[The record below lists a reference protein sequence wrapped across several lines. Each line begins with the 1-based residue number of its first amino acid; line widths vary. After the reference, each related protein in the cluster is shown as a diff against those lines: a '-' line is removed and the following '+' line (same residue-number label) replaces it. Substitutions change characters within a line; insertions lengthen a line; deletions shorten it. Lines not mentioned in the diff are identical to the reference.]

1 MVGERLY
8 YKGEHGDG
16 SDFFSDVES
25 SYGESDSDSDY
36 FEEPLINNEET
47 KIDYSNTLD
56 VKEPNLLDKN
66 IVLSIESLTA
76 LITKFTDIK
85 NVMAN

>member
-1 MVGERLY
+1 MY

-16 SDFFSDVES
+16 CDFFSDVES

-36 FEEPLINNEET
+36 FEET

>member
-36 FEEPLINNEET
+36 FEEPLIN
-47 KIDYSNTLD
+47 K
-56 VKEPNLLDKN
+56 KQK
-66 IVLSIESLTA
+66 
-76 LITKFTDIK
+76 
-85 NVMAN
+85 

>member
-1 MVGERLY
+1 MY

-16 SDFFSDVES
+16 CDFCSDVES

>member
-1 MVGERLY
+1 MY

-16 SDFFSDVES
+16 CDFFSDVES
-25 SYGESDSDSDY
+25 SYGEYDSDSDY